1 MSWSAAW
8 RWRNARIDRTTLEGR
23 ASGVTLRRTS
33 DRSSPF
39 NFGEVLSNDS
49 RAAADRVA
57 QRLSTWGW
65 LGTSISAV
73 AGCIAL
79 VMLRGYTPHETWLGQ
94 FALVQLSGAAMFAAI
109 GAYVRGARAQGAWP
123 KGADVALTVSTALV
137 LLASSWPAP
146 REIRPDLIAILAIGQ
161 LLVVRA
167 ALVPSTPGRALWLGI
182 ACTAPIIP
190 FTYAYYATRLEPGAD
205 PGAGVYA
212 WYSAAFAA
220 SIVVVSS
227 LVSRN
232 VHRPKDENAQPRQLG
247 QYVLMRRIGGGGMGV
262 VYEAEHQRLRR
273 PTAIKVLRPE
283 KTAEH
288 NLVRFEREARLTA
301 SLCHPNT
308 VSVYDYGRTPGGTFY
323 YAMEYIEGI
332 DLDML
337 VRHDGPQH
345 PGRVIQILL
354 QICGSLAE
362 AHAVGLI
369 HQDIKPANIF
379 LCERAGM
386 VDMVKVLDFGL
397 VRRFSRAEGA
407 EGRTSMIAPQQDFVG
422 TPHFVAPEA
431 LLGDGEV
438 DGRTDLYSLG
448 CVAHFLLTGAAPFTG
463 NTVLEVLGQHLHA
476 TAKPFAQKARWPISQ
491 ALEQVILR
499 CLGKARVQRPGDSA
513 TLYSL
518 LQQCPEA
525 CAWDQDH
532 GRSWWAERGEA
543 LKSRVADARAAE
555 AAMPSSGSV
564 VF

>member
-8 RWRNARIDRTTLEGR
+8 KSRSARIDRTTFEVR
-23 ASGVTLRRTS
+23 ASGVALKRAS
-33 DRSSPF
+33 EQKSSPF
-39 NFGEVLSNDS
+39 NTKDLVSSDTSEVAT
-49 RAAADRVA
+49 RAAE
-57 QRLSTWGW
+57 RLSTWAW
-65 LGTSISAV
+65 LGTAISGI

-79 VMLRGYTPHETWLGQ
+79 VTLRGYTPQATWLGQ
-94 FALVQLSGAAMFAAI
+94 FALVQLSGAAVFAAI
-109 GAYVRGARAQGAWP
+109 GAYVRGARAQGTSP
-123 KGADVALTVSTALV
+123 SGADVALTLSTTLV

-161 LLVVRA
+161 LLVLRA
-167 ALVPSTPGRALWLGI
+167 ALIPSTSERASWLGL

-190 FTYAYYATRLEPGAD
+190 FTYAYYAARLEPGAD

-220 SIVVVSS
+220 SIVMVSS

-232 VHRPKDENAQPRQLG
+232 VQRGKEGAAQPRQLG
-247 QYVLMRRIGGGGMGV
+247 QYLLMRRIGGGGMGV
-262 VYEAEHQRLRR
+262 VYEAEHQSLRR

-283 KTAEH
+283 KTGEH

-337 VRHDGPQH
+337 VQHDGPQH
-345 PGRVIQILL
+345 PGRVIQILA

-369 HQDIKPANIF
+369 HQDIKPANVF

-397 VRRFSRAEGA
+397 VRRFSRAESA
-407 EGRTSMIAPQQDFVG
+407 DGRTSMIAPQQQDFIG
-422 TPHFVAPEA
+422 TPHFIAPES

-448 CVAHFLLTGAAPFTG
+448 CVAHFLLTGATPFAG

-476 TAKPFAQKARWPISQ
+476 TAKPFASKTSWPISTE
-491 ALEQVILR
+491 LERLILG
-499 CLGKARVQRPGDSA
+499 CLGKARVQRPSDAA
-513 TLYSL
+513 TLYAL

-525 CAWDQDH
+525 RVWDQEH
-532 GRSWWAERGEA
+532 GRSWWAERGER
-543 LKSRVADARAAE
+543 LKAKVAAARAAE
-555 AAMPSSGSV
+555 AEAAS
-564 VF
+564 

>member
-8 RWRNARIDRTTLEGR
+8 KWRNARIDRSTFEVR
-23 ASGVTLRRTS
+23 ASGVAFKRTPEQK
-33 DRSSPF
+33 SSPSS
-39 NFGEVLSNDS
+39 GRELVSNDS
-49 RAAADRVA
+49 REAAARVA

-65 LGTSISAV
+65 LGTAISAI
-73 AGCIAL
+73 AGCVAL
-79 VMLRGYTPHETWLGQ
+79 VMLRGYTPQETWLGQ
-94 FALVQLSGAAMFAAI
+94 FALVQLSGAAVFAAI
-109 GAYVRGARAQGAWP
+109 GAYVRGASAQGTWP
-123 KGADVALTVSTALV
+123 KGADVALTLSTTLV

-146 REIRPDLIAILAIGQ
+146 LELRPDLIAILAIGQ

-167 ALVPSTPGRALWLGI
+167 ALVPSTPWRALWLPI

-190 FTYAYYATRLEPGAD
+190 FTYAYYSTRLEAGAD

-232 VHRPKDENAQPRQLG
+232 VHRPKDGAAQPRQLG
-247 QYVLMRRIGGGGMGV
+247 QYVLLRRIGGGGMGV
-262 VYEAEHQRLRR
+262 VYEAEHQSLRR

-345 PGRVIQILL
+345 PGRVIQILS
-354 QICGSLAE
+354 QICGSLSE

-369 HQDIKPANIF
+369 HQDIKPANVF

-397 VRRFSRAEGA
+397 VRRFSRLEGA
-407 EGRTSMIAPQQDFVG
+407 EGRTSMIAPQQHDFVG
-422 TPHFVAPEA
+422 TPHYVAPET

-448 CVAHFLLTGAAPFTG
+448 CVAHFLLTGATPFAG
-463 NTVLEVLGQHLHA
+463 STVLEVLGQHLHA
-476 TAKPFAQKARWPISQ
+476 TAKPFAVKARWPISHE
-491 ALEQVILR
+491 LERTILG
-499 CLGKARVQRPGDSA
+499 CLGKARVQRPKDAA
-513 TLYSL
+513 TLYAL

-525 CAWDQDH
+525 RAWEQEH
-532 GRSWWAERGEA
+532 GRTWWAERGA
-543 LKSRVADARAAE
+543 SLKVKVAAARAAE
-555 AAMPSSGSV
+555 AAGLS
-564 VF
+564 

>member
-1 MSWSAAW
+1 MMSWSGAW
-8 RWRNARIDRTTLEGR
+8 KWRSARIDRTTLEVR
-23 ASGVTLRRTS
+23 ASGVALKRAS
-33 DRSSPF
+33 EKSSPF
-39 NFGEVLSNDS
+39 NGKELVSSDS
-49 RAAADRVA
+49 RDAAARVA
-57 QRLSTWGW
+57 ERLSTWAW
-65 LGTSISAV
+65 LGTAVSAV
-73 AGCIAL
+73 AGSVAL
-79 VMLRGYTPHETWLGQ
+79 VTLRGYAPQATWLGK
-94 FALVQLSGAAMFAAI
+94 FALVQLSGAAVFAAI
-109 GAYVRGARAQGAWP
+109 GAYVRGARAQGIWP
-123 KGADVALTVSTALV
+123 KGADVALTLSTTLV

-167 ALVPSTPGRALWLGI
+167 ALVPSTLRRALWLSV

-190 FTYAYYATRLEPGAD
+190 FTYFYYASRLEPGAA

-232 VHRPKDENAQPRQLG
+232 VHRGQSSVGQPRQLG
-247 QYVLMRRIGGGGMGV
+247 QYVLLRRIGGGGMGV
-262 VYEAEHQRLRR
+262 VYEAEHQTLRR
-273 PTAIKVLRPE
+273 QTAIKVLRPE

-345 PGRVIQILL
+345 PGRVIQILS
-354 QICGSLAE
+354 QICGSLSE

-397 VRRFSRAEGA
+397 VRRFSRVEGA
-407 EGRTSMIAPQQDFVG
+407 DGRTSMIMPQQQDFVG
-422 TPHFVAPEA
+422 TPHYVAPEA

-448 CVAHFLLTGAAPFTG
+448 CVAHYLLTGAAPFAG
-463 NTVLEVLGQHLHA
+463 STVLEVLGQHLHA
-476 TAKPFAQKARWPISQ
+476 TAKPFASKTRWPISPE
-491 ALEQVILR
+491 LERVILG
-499 CLGKARVQRPGDSA
+499 CLGKSRVQRPNDAA
-513 TLYSL
+513 TLFAM

-525 CAWDQDH
+525 RAWDAEH
-532 GRSWWAERGEA
+532 GRKWWAERGPGLMA
-543 LKSRVADARAAE
+543 KVAATRAAE
-555 AAMPSSGSV
+555 AAS
-564 VF
+564 

>member
-8 RWRNARIDRTTLEGR
+8 KWRSARIDRTTLEVR
-23 ASGVTLRRTS
+23 ASGVSLKRAS
-33 DRSSPF
+33 EQKSSPF
-39 NFGEVLSNDS
+39 SGKEPVSSDS
-49 RAAADRVA
+49 REAAARVA
-57 QRLSTWGW
+57 ARLSTWGW
-65 LGTSISAV
+65 LGTAVSAV

-79 VMLRGYTPHETWLGQ
+79 VTLRGYAPHATWLGQ
-94 FALVQLSGAAMFAAI
+94 FALVQLSGAAVFAAI
-109 GAYVRGARAQGAWP
+109 GAYVRGARAQGIWP
-123 KGADVALTVSTALV
+123 KGADVALTLSTTFV

-167 ALVPSTPGRALWLGI
+167 ALVPSTLSRALWLGV
-182 ACTAPIIP
+182 ACTAPIVP
-190 FTYAYYATRLEPGAD
+190 FTYFYYAGRLEPGAD
-205 PGAGVYA
+205 PSAGVYA

-220 SIVVVSS
+220 SIVLVSS
-227 LVSRN
+227 VVSRN
-232 VHRPKDENAQPRQLG
+232 VQRGQSGSGQLRQLG
-247 QYVLMRRIGGGGMGV
+247 QYVLVRRIGGGGMGV
-262 VYEAEHQRLRR
+262 VYEAEHQSLRR

-345 PGRVIQILL
+345 PGRVIQILS
-354 QICGSLAE
+354 QICGSLSE

-369 HQDIKPANIF
+369 HQDIKPANVF

-407 EGRTSMIAPQQDFVG
+407 DGRTSMIVPQQHDFVG
-422 TPHFVAPEA
+422 TPHYVAPEA

-448 CVAHFLLTGAAPFTG
+448 CVSHYLLTGSTPFAG
-463 NTVLEVLGQHLHA
+463 STVLEVLGQHLHA
-476 TAKPFAQKARWPISQ
+476 TAKPFASKARWPISPE
-491 ALEQVILR
+491 LERVILG
-499 CLGKARVQRPGDSA
+499 CLGKARVQRPSDAA
-513 TLYSL
+513 TLFAL

-525 CAWDQDH
+525 RAWDAEH
-532 GRSWWAERGEA
+532 GRKWWAERGA
-543 LKSRVADARAAE
+543 GLKAKVAAARAAE
-555 AAMPSSGSV
+555 AAS
-564 VF
+564 

>member
-1 MSWSAAW
+1 
-8 RWRNARIDRTTLEGR
+8 
-23 ASGVTLRRTS
+23 V
-33 DRSSPF
+33 SS
-39 NFGEVLSNDS
+39 DS
-49 RAAADRVA
+49 REAAARVA
-57 QRLSTWGW
+57 ERLSTWAW
-65 LGTSISAV
+65 LGTAISAV
-73 AGCIAL
+73 AGCVA
-79 VMLRGYTPHETWLGQ
+79 VVTLRGYAPHATWLGQ
-94 FALVQLSGAAMFAAI
+94 FALVQLSGAAVFATI
-109 GAYVRGARAQGAWP
+109 GAYARGVRARGSWP
-123 KGADVALTVSTALV
+123 KGADVALTVSTTLV

-161 LLVVRA
+161 LLVLRA
-167 ALVPSTPGRALWLGI
+167 ALVPSAPGRALWLGI

-190 FTYAYYATRLEPGAD
+190 FTYFFYAARLEPGAD

-220 SIVVVSS
+220 SIVLVSS

-232 VHRPKDENAQPRQLG
+232 VQRGRDAARQLG
-247 QYVLMRRIGGGGMGV
+247 QYVLVRRIGGGGMGV
-262 VYEAEHQRLRR
+262 VYEAEHQTLRR

-337 VRHDGPQH
+337 VQHDGPQH
-345 PGRVIQILL
+345 PGRVIQILS

-369 HQDIKPANIF
+369 HQDIKPANVF

-397 VRRFSRAEGA
+397 VRRFSRSESA
-407 EGRTSMIAPQQDFVG
+407 EGRTSMIAPQQQDFVG
-422 TPHFVAPEA
+422 TPHYVAPEA

-448 CVAHFLLTGAAPFTG
+448 CVAHYLLTGSAPFAG

-476 TAKPFAQKARWPISQ
+476 TAKPFAARARWPISPE
-491 ALEQVILR
+491 LERLILG
-499 CLGKARVQRPGDSA
+499 CLGKARVQRPSNAA
-513 TLYSL
+513 TLYAL
-518 LQQCPEA
+518 LQHCPEA
-525 CAWDQDH
+525 GAWDAEH
-532 GRSWWAERGEA
+532 GRTWWAERGAA
-543 LKSRVADARAAE
+543 LQAKVAAVRAAE
-555 AAMPSSGSV
+555 AAS
-564 VF
+564 

>member
-1 MSWSAAW
+1 MSWNAAW
-8 RWRNARIDRTTLEGR
+8 KWRNARIDRGTHEVR
-23 ASGVTLRRTS
+23 ASGVSFKRSTEQK
-33 DRSSPF
+33 SSPSSTK
-39 NFGEVLSNDS
+39 ELASSES
-49 RAAADRVA
+49 REAAARVA
-57 QRLSTWGW
+57 RRLSTWGW
-65 LGTSISAV
+65 LGTAITAI
-73 AGCIAL
+73 AGCVAL
-79 VMLRGYTPHETWLGQ
+79 VMLRGYTPHELWLVQ
-94 FALVQLSGAAMFAAI
+94 FALVQLSGAAVFAAI
-109 GAYVRGARAQGAWP
+109 GAYVRGANARGIWP
-123 KGADVALTVSTALV
+123 KGADVALTLSTTLV

-167 ALVPSTPGRALWLGI
+167 ALVPSPPGRALWLGL
-182 ACTAPIIP
+182 ACTAPIVP
-190 FTYAYYATRLEPGAD
+190 FTYAFYAARLEPGAD
-205 PGAGVYA
+205 PGADVYA

-220 SIVVVSS
+220 SIVVVSG

-232 VHRPKDENAQPRQLG
+232 VHRPKDGAAQPRQLG
-247 QYVLMRRIGGGGMGV
+247 QYVLVRRIGGGGMGV
-262 VYEAEHQRLRR
+262 VYEAEHQTLRR

-345 PGRVIQILL
+345 PGRVIQILS

-369 HQDIKPANIF
+369 HQDIKPANVF

-407 EGRTSMIAPQQDFVG
+407 EGRTSMIAPQQQDFIG
-422 TPHFVAPEA
+422 TPHYVAPEA

-448 CVAHFLLTGAAPFTG
+448 CVAHFLLTGAAPFAG

-476 TAKPFAQKARWPISQ
+476 TAKPFAAKARWPISEE
-491 ALEQVILR
+491 LERVILG
-499 CLGKARVQRPGDSA
+499 CLGKARVQRPRDAA
-513 TLYSL
+513 TLYAL
-518 LQQCPEA
+518 LSRCPEA
-525 CAWDQDH
+525 HAWEQEH
-532 GRSWWAERGEA
+532 GRSWWAERGGA
-543 LKSRVADARAAE
+543 LKAKVAATRAAE
-555 AAMPSSGSV
+555 AAAPS
-564 VF
+564 

>member
-1 MSWSAAW
+1 MSWSATW
-8 RWRNARIDRTTLEGR
+8 KWRNARIDRTTLEVR
-23 ASGVTLRRTS
+23 ASGVALKKRTPALE
-33 DRSSPF
+33 SSPVS
-39 NFGEVLSNDS
+39 GKELVSSDT
-49 RAAADRVA
+49 REATDRVA

-65 LGTSISAV
+65 LGTAISAV

-79 VMLRGYTPHETWLGQ
+79 VMLRGYTPQETWLGQ
-94 FALVQLSGAAMFAAI
+94 FALVQLSGAAVFAAI
-109 GAYVRGARAQGAWP
+109 GAYVRGARAQGALP
-123 KGADVALTVSTALV
+123 RGADVALTLSTTLV

-167 ALVPSTPGRALWLGI
+167 ALVPSTPGRALWLGV
-182 ACTAPIIP
+182 ACTAPIVP
-190 FTYAYYATRLEPGAD
+190 FTYAYYAARLEPGAD
-205 PGAGVYA
+205 PSAGVYA

-220 SIVVVSS
+220 SLVVVSS

-232 VHRPKDENAQPRQLG
+232 VHRPKDGATQPRQLG
-247 QYVLMRRIGGGGMGV
+247 QYMLVRRIGGGGMGV
-262 VYEAEHQRLRR
+262 VYEAEHRTLRR

-345 PGRVIQILL
+345 PGRVIQILS

-362 AHAVGLI
+362 AHTVGLI
-369 HQDIKPANIF
+369 HQDVKPANVF

-386 VDMVKVLDFGL
+386 VDVVKVLDFGL
-397 VRRFSRAEGA
+397 VRRFSRAEGV
-407 EGRTSMIAPQQDFVG
+407 EGRTSMIAPQQQDFVG
-422 TPHFVAPEA
+422 TPHYVAPEA

-448 CVAHFLLTGAAPFTG
+448 CVAHFLLTGAAPFAG
-463 NTVLEVLGQHLHA
+463 RTVLEVLGQHLHA
-476 TAKPFAQKARWPISQ
+476 TAKPFAAKARWPISQ
-491 ALEQVILR
+491 ELERVILG
-499 CLGKARVQRPGDSA
+499 CLGKARVQRPKDA
-513 TLYSL
+513 AMLYAL

-525 CAWDQDH
+525 RAWDQDQ
-532 GRSWWAERGEA
+532 GRTWWAERGA
-543 LKSRVADARAAE
+543 VLKMKVAMARAAE
-555 AAMPSSGSV
+555 AAVG
-564 VF
+564 

>member
-8 RWRNARIDRTTLEGR
+8 KWRSARIDRTTLEVR
-23 ASGVTLRRTS
+23 ASGVALKRA
-33 DRSSPF
+33 DQKSSPSPAKDL
-39 NFGEVLSNDS
+39 VSTDS
-49 RAAADRVA
+49 REAAARVA
-57 QRLSTWGW
+57 ERLSTWAW
-65 LGTSISAV
+65 LGTAISAI
-73 AGCIAL
+73 AGCIA
-79 VMLRGYTPHETWLGQ
+79 VVTLRGYAPHAAWLGQ
-94 FALVQLSGAAMFAAI
+94 FALVQLSGAAVFAAI
-109 GAYVRGARAQGAWP
+109 GAYVRGLRARGAWP
-123 KGADVALTVSTALV
+123 KGADVALTLSTTLV
-137 LLASSWPAP
+137 FLASSWPAP
-146 REIRPDLIAILAIGQ
+146 RELRPDLIAVLAIGQ
-161 LLVVRA
+161 LLVLRA
-167 ALVPSTPGRALWLGI
+167 ALVPSEQRRALWLGI

-190 FTYAYYATRLEPGAD
+190 FTYLYYAARLEPDAD
-205 PGAGVYA
+205 PSAGVYA

-232 VHRPKDENAQPRQLG
+232 VQRGRDATGQMRQLG
-247 QYVLMRRIGGGGMGV
+247 QYVLVRRIGGGGMGV
-262 VYEAEHQRLRR
+262 VYEAEHQTLRR

-337 VRHDGPQH
+337 VQHDGPQH
-345 PGRVIQILL
+345 PGRVIQILS
-354 QICGSLAE
+354 QICGSLSE

-369 HQDIKPANIF
+369 HQDIKPANVF

-407 EGRTSMIAPQQDFVG
+407 DGRTSMIVPQQQDFVG
-422 TPHFVAPEA
+422 TPHYVAPEA

-448 CVAHFLLTGAAPFTG
+448 CVAHYLLTGSAPFAG

-476 TAKPFAQKARWPISQ
+476 TAKPFAAKARWPVSPE
-491 ALEQVILR
+491 LERLILG
-499 CLGKARVQRPGDSA
+499 CLGKARVQRPSDAA
-513 TLYSL
+513 TLYAL

-525 CAWDQDH
+525 GVWDAEH
-532 GRSWWAERGEA
+532 GRKWWAERGTA
-543 LKSRVADARAAE
+543 LKAKVAAVRAAE
-555 AAMPSSGSV
+555 AAS
-564 VF
+564 

>member
-1 MSWSAAW
+1 MSWNAAW
-8 RWRNARIDRTTLEGR
+8 KWRNARIDRSTLEVR
-23 ASGVTLRRTS
+23 ASGVAFKRT
-33 DRSSPF
+33 DEQKSSPF
-39 NFGEVLSNDS
+39 NVKELVSSDS
-49 RAAADRVA
+49 REAAARVA
-57 QRLSTWGW
+57 ARLSTWGW
-65 LGTSISAV
+65 LGTAISAIAGSV
-73 AGCIAL
+73 ALI
-79 VMLRGYTPHETWLGQ
+79 MLRGYTPRETWLGQ
-94 FALVQLSGAAMFAAI
+94 FALVQLSGAAVFAAI
-109 GAYVRGARAQGAWP
+109 GAYVRGAHDQGTWP
-123 KGADVALTVSTALV
+123 KGADVALTLSTTLV

-146 REIRPDLIAILAIGQ
+146 RELRPDLIAILAIGQ

-167 ALVPSTPGRALWLGI
+167 ALVPSTPARALWLGI
-182 ACTAPIIP
+182 ACTTPIVP

-232 VHRPKDENAQPRQLG
+232 VHRPKDGSAQPRQLG

-262 VYEAEHQRLRR
+262 VYEAEHQTLRR

-308 VSVYDYGRTPGGTFY
+308 VSIYDYGRTPGGTFY

-345 PGRVIQILL
+345 PGRVIQILS
-354 QICGSLAE
+354 QICGSLSE

-369 HQDIKPANIF
+369 HQDIKPANVF
-379 LCERAGM
+379 LCDRAGM

-397 VRRFSRAEGA
+397 VRRFSRAEGV
-407 EGRTSMIAPQQDFVG
+407 EGRTSMIAPQQQDFLG
-422 TPHFVAPEA
+422 TPHYVAPEA

-448 CVAHFLLTGAAPFTG
+448 CVAHFLLTGAAPFAG

-476 TAKPFAQKARWPISQ
+476 TAKPFAAKTRWPISQ
-491 ALEQVILR
+491 ELERLVLG
-499 CLGKARVQRPGDSA
+499 CLGKARVQRPSDAA
-513 TLYSL
+513 TLYGL

-525 CAWDQDH
+525 RGWDQEH
-532 GRSWWAERGEA
+532 GRSWWAERGA
-543 LKSRVADARAAE
+543 GLKAKVAAARAAE
-555 AAMPSSGSV
+555 GASA
-564 VF
+564 

>member
-1 MSWSAAW
+1 
-8 RWRNARIDRTTLEGR
+8 
-23 ASGVTLRRTS
+23 V
-33 DRSSPF
+33 SS
-39 NFGEVLSNDS
+39 DS
-49 RAAADRVA
+49 REAAARVA
-57 QRLSTWGW
+57 ERLSTWAW

-73 AGCIAL
+73 AGCVAL
-79 VMLRGYTPHETWLGQ
+79 VTLRRYAPNEIWLRQ
-94 FALVQLSGAAMFAAI
+94 FALVQLSGAAVFAAI
-109 GAYVRGARAQGAWP
+109 GAYVRGARTQGVWP
-123 KGADVALTVSTALV
+123 TGADVALTLSTTLV

-167 ALVPSTPGRALWLGI
+167 ALVPSSPGRALWLGI

-190 FTYAYYATRLEPGAD
+190 FTYAFYAARLEPGAD
-205 PGAGVYA
+205 PSAAVYA

-227 LVSRN
+227 LVWRN
-232 VHRPKDENAQPRQLG
+232 VHRPKDGPVQPLQLG
-247 QYVLMRRIGGGGMGV
+247 QYVLVRKIGDGGMGV
-262 VYEAEHQRLRR
+262 VYEAEHQTLRR

-283 KTAEH
+283 KAAEH

-345 PGRVIQILL
+345 PGRVIRILS

-369 HQDIKPANIF
+369 HQDIKPANVF

-397 VRRFSRAEGA
+397 VRRFSRADGA
-407 EGRTSMIAPQQDFVG
+407 EGRTSMIAPQPQDFVG
-422 TPHFVAPEA
+422 TPHYVAPEA

-448 CVAHFLLTGAAPFTG
+448 CVAHFLLTGETPFAG
-463 NTVLEVLGQHLHA
+463 RTVLEVLGQHLHA
-476 TAKPFAQKARWPISQ
+476 TAKPFAAKARWPISPE
-491 ALEQVILR
+491 LERVILG
-499 CLGKARVQRPGDSA
+499 CLGKARVQRPSDAA
-513 TLYSL
+513 TLYAL

-525 CAWDQDH
+525 RAWEHEH
-532 GRSWWAERGEA
+532 GRTWWAERGTLVKA
-543 LKSRVADARAAE
+543 KVAAVRAAE
-555 AAMPSSGSV
+555 ASAAY
-564 VF
+564 